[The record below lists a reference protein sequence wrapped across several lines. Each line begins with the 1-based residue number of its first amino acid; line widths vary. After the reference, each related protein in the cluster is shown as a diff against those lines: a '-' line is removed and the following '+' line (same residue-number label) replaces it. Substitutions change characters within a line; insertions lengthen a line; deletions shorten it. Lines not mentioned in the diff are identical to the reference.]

1 MKKSL
6 VMMGVAG
13 CGKSTLAVAVA
24 RAQGATL
31 VEGDAHHCKAS
42 LDKMSNGI
50 ALTDADRAVWLE
62 RLAGELREH
71 PQPIVLTCS
80 ALRRTYR
87 DRLREASDGLRFVF
101 LDIDR
106 EPAMKRVVARA
117 ATHFFSASLVDS
129 QIATL
134 ESPVGEP
141 HVLRVDAT
149 APLAQLEQEVAAWL
163 HQEDAR

>member
-6 VMMGVAG
+6 VVMGIAG

-24 RAQGATL
+24 RAQGVVL
-31 VEGDAHHCKAS
+31 VEGDAHHS
-42 LDKMSNGI
+42 QSNLDKMSNGI
-50 ALTDADRAVWLE
+50 ALTDADRASWLDK
-62 RLAGELREH
+62 LAGELRGH
-71 PQPIVLTCS
+71 SGPIVLTCS

-87 DRLREASDGLRFVF
+87 DRLRAASEGLRFVF
-101 LDIDR
+101 LDIGR
-106 EPAMKRVVARA
+106 EPAMERVVARA

-134 ESPVGEP
+134 ESPIGES

-149 APLAQLEQEVAAWL
+149 APLAQLEQEVTAWL
-163 HQEDAR
+163 QQEDEQ